1 MPSGTRARIGQ
12 FALLTMTVSAVF
24 NIRNV
29 INNNVAIG
37 LASAPAF
44 FLATILYFVPFTLII
59 AEFVAMNRGSESG
72 VYQWVKASMGGRW
85 AFMAAFCYW
94 FVNLFFFASL
104 LPLVLVFTSYLVTG
118 DEQTMSPWAITGL
131 SIAIFAVA
139 TWVSTKGATWIGT
152 ITSIG
157 ATAVLVLTGVFV
169 VMSLAALAGGVEP
182 ATAITPAT
190 LAPDTSSFATTWAF
204 LGTLAWIIQGVGGA
218 ESVGVF
224 LNDLRGGVK
233 AFVRTI
239 VVAGLMIGLLY
250 AVASLLM
257 NVFIP
262 VGGLELSN
270 GLFVVMGAVGEYFGI
285 PSLVTYRIVGL
296 ILLAATLGSLLMWTS
311 TPVKIF
317 FSEIPRGVFG
327 DRIIELNENG
337 IPWRAAWLQFA
348 IVVPILI
355 IPALGSGN
363 IEDLLEIV
371 VNMTAAT
378 ALIPPLL
385 ILLAY
390 LVLRLRYDGAPRE
403 FRMGSRTTGLA
414 IAVFLLAVFSL
425 VVIAGTTPV
434 DRALWLTLVYN
445 VGGVVVFLGLALAW
459 YQRYIRRLAASDPEA
474 ARAELKA
481 SAGAGGSDSGAA
493 SAAGSDAAG
502 SDAADSP
509 AADAAAGEAAA
520 EAAGSEAMAETAAKP
535 TGEPE
540 TASGA
545 ARTDSAHRSTAAP
558 VADTPDAATTEAAPA
573 AD

>member
-59 AEFVAMNRGSESG
+59 AEFVAMNRSSESG
-72 VYQWVKASMGGRW
+72 VYQWVKTSMGGRW

-139 TWVSTKGATWIGT
+139 TWVSTKGAKWIGT

-169 VMSLAALAGGVEP
+169 VMSLVALAGGVEP

-224 LNDLRGGVK
+224 LNDLRGSVK

-257 NVFIP
+257 NVFVP
-262 VGGLELSN
+262 VGSLELSN
-270 GLFVVMGAVGEYFGI
+270 GLFVVMGAVGEHVGI
-285 PSLVTYRIVGL
+285 PVLITYRVVGL

-327 DRIIELNENG
+327 EKVIELNEHG
-337 IPWRAAWLQFA
+337 IPWRASWLQFA

-363 IEDLLEIV
+363 IDDLLQIV

-390 LVLRLRYDGAPRE
+390 LVLRLRYDGAERE
-403 FRMGSRTTGLA
+403 FRMGSRTTGLV
-414 IAVFLLAVFSL
+414 IATFLLAVFGF
-425 VVIAGTTPV
+425 VFIAGTTPV
-434 DRALWLTLVYN
+434 DQALWLTLVYN
-445 VGGVVVFLGLALAW
+445 VGGVVIFLGLALAW
-459 YQRYIRRLAASDPEA
+459 YQRYIKRLSASDPRA
-474 ARAELKA
+474 ARAELA
-481 SAGAGGSDSGAA
+481 PSATGAELAPSATGAELAPSAAGAGDESGTRSVGDAEGKTM
-493 SAAGSDAAG
+493 SAPDDEPTAEEAT
-502 SDAADSP
+502 
-509 AADAAAGEAAA
+509 AAA
-520 EAAGSEAMAETAAKP
+520 
-535 TGEPE
+535 TGK
-540 TASGA
+540 
-545 ARTDSAHRSTAAP
+545 
-558 VADTPDAATTEAAPA
+558 
-573 AD
+573 